1 MSAQISAEEV
11 RAAVQRFWD
20 ILSGKSS
27 GKLEDMYSPGA
38 LVFTGKA
45 KRSEAGR
52 FVAVRRARQSSAP
65 ELTAACELDPI
76 EIQIAGAD
84 VAIATYTYR
93 FHSTRTGNAGGR
105 EQRDT
110 LFGRSTH
117 IFQRDDRGAL
127 KIVHEHLSSA
137 APPKVE
143 KGNGSAS

>member
-1 MSAQISAEEV
+1 MAGQLTAEEV

-20 ILSGKSS
+20 ILAGKSS
-27 GKLEDMYSPGA
+27 GKLEDFYSPGA

-52 FVAVRRARQSSAP
+52 FVAVRRARQSSAADF
-65 ELTAACELDPI
+65 TATCELDPI
-76 EIQIAGAD
+76 EIQLAGPD

-93 FHSTRTGNAGGR
+93 FNSARTGNAGGR
-105 EQRDT
+105 EARTT

-117 IFQRDDRGAL
+117 IFQRDDKGAL